1 MSIAAAPQKTVYTEG
16 ETFDP
21 AGMAVQAKWS
31 DGSVTDVTGEVSYR
45 TEPLTTDVTSVEI
58 SYTSG
63 DVTKTVSLSVQ
74 VNPKVTVTGVL
85 LNPSEIELYPGDVKT
100 FGVSVQGTGNPSQA
114 VTWSVEGASS
124 SQTVIDENGRLTVGE
139 DETAGQLTVKAQAT
153 ADAAQ
158 VGQAA
163 VTVAQKESGEPGAVT
178 DEPAEGGEPTAPE
191 GTDGEYTST
200 DLKDE
205 TAGVSVNGAFSADA
219 SFTVTS
225 VGAETEEYQT
235 LVKEAE
241 GKTILGVYELTLDGT
256 VKEESKIQVTFTLDE
271 QYNGKSILI
280 LHYPRKDDIS
290 YIERYVTNAQDGT
303 VTVEVDSLSP
313 FVIALNE
320 ESAVNDGADGQTP
333 DDSSGPETEGEPGVT
348 EEPVANGTLESVN
361 GIVENGTGSTANS
374 GETDTTDTSGGS
386 SVTGNA
392 GGTAVP
398 ANTDSQNS
406 DSAAQ
411 GKDGSQVKAAPR
423 TGDTASPVLWIV
435 LVIVAAA
442 AVIAAIV
449 LKKTRK

>member
-1 MSIAAAPQKTVYTEG
+1 M
-16 ETFDP
+16 
-21 AGMAVQAKWS
+21 
-31 DGSVTDVTGEVSYR
+31 
-45 TEPLTTDVTSVEI
+45 
-58 SYTSG
+58 
-63 DVTKTVSLSVQ
+63 
-74 VNPKVTVTGVL
+74 
-85 LNPSEIELYPGDVKT
+85 
-100 FGVSVQGTGNPSQA
+100 
-114 VTWSVEGASS
+114 
-124 SQTVIDENGRLTVGE
+124 
-139 DETAGQLTVKAQAT
+139 
-153 ADAAQ
+153 
-158 VGQAA
+158 
-163 VTVAQKESGEPGAVT
+163 
-178 DEPAEGGEPTAPE
+178 
-191 GTDGEYTST
+191 
-200 DLKDE
+200 
-205 TAGVSVNGAFSADA
+205 
-219 SFTVTS
+219 
-225 VGAETEEYQT
+225 
-235 LVKEAE
+235 KEAE

-280 LHYPRKDDIS
+280 LHYPRKDDVS

-320 ESAVNDGADGQTP
+320 ESAG
-333 DDSSGPETEGEPGVT
+333 DDV
-348 EEPVANGTLESVN
+348 LESVN

-374 GETDTTDTSGGS
+374 GETDTTDTSGGT

-411 GKDGSQVKAAPR
+411 GKDGGQVKAAPR
-423 TGDTASPVLWIV
+423 TRDTASPVLWIV